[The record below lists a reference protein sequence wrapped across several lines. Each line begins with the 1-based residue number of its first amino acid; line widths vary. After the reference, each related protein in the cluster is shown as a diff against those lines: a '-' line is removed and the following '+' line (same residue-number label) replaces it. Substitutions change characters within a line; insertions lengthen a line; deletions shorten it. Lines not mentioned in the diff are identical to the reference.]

1 MADRLSRLLLEIQGQ
16 AGKLEAQHELALF
29 WMAEMRNGHP
39 KAQDF
44 EPTGH
49 GGSDPTSQN
58 GTRDDYAHR
67 DGKLYVQAIE
77 RAWKAMDAAA
87 AISRRYQN
95 GIPLATG
102 PIEDEFCVMHYKH
115 EKTFLRYRGTLCR
128 RCYER
133 RGELAKQGLELTDAD
148 VEYDAKWG
156 KWPRGQLID
165 PKSVHV
171 ARLERLA
178 LGTTALPVPGKE
190 I

>member
-1 MADRLSRLLLEIQGQ
+1 LLLEIQGQ

-77 RAWKAMDAAA
+77 RAWKAMDAAV

-95 GIPLATG
+95 GVKPERQPDDVQDVWCALHLQLDAHEPRYRNELCRPCAERKYATG
-102 PIEDEFCVMHYKH
+102 DFPTLDDV
-115 EKTFLRYRGTLCR
+115 RYHASHGR
-128 RCYER
+128 
-133 RGELAKQGLELTDAD
+133 
-148 VEYDAKWG
+148 
-156 KWPRGQLID
+156 WPRNRVD
-165 PKSVHV
+165 PKNVHV
-171 ARLERLA
+171 ARLERLQ
-178 LGTTALPVPGKE
+178 LGTNALPVPGE
-190 I
+190 S